1 MPDNP
6 GASENIVLMVLARIH
21 MELRHTRPEISPFSA
36 QAEVRKDSH
45 IKPESGLQDSRGGPR
60 RACVW
65 ASEKQGRAC
74 CEMAEPAA

>member
-1 MPDNP
+1 MPDNS

-36 QAEVRKDSH
+36 QAEVRKDSY
-45 IKPESGLQDSRGGPR
+45 IKSESGLQGSRGRPCSAG
-60 RACVW
+60 VW
-65 ASEKQGRAC
+65 ASEKQGGAR